1 MAVVVVATAADAH
14 PDATTVDKQQKPT
27 DNRPWAFFIPQGFPM
42 RTLVL
47 FLLLATSASA
57 QDMPLRDFIPDGDGW
72 KLVPNAGAMPA
83 KVAFEKLGDKTPNA
97 AVKSHDGT
105 TLFVGLADQKFVWA
119 YRMNLENKPESGAAY
134 CALRVPKSTGSTSVT
149 SLAIDASHRVYAAT
163 PLGVQ
168 VFDPTGRLCGV
179 LHSPAPGT
187 LENLSWEGEKLT
199 VWIGEKKYIRT
210 VRK

>member
-72 KLVPNAGAMPA
+72 KLVPDVGAMPA

-105 TLFVGLADQKFVWA
+105 TPATAFTPPPRSACRSSTQPGGCVA
-119 YRMNLENKPESGAAY
+119 YSIP
-134 CALRVPKSTGSTSVT
+134 LRRERSNT
-149 SLAIDASHRVYAAT
+149 
-163 PLGVQ
+163 
-168 VFDPTGRLCGV
+168 
-179 LHSPAPGT
+179 
-187 LENLSWEGEKLT
+187 
-199 VWIGEKKYIRT
+199 
-210 VRK
+210 